1 VGQLGHTSSTDIL
14 LLRMDD
20 FALTDELYIKMNAR
34 GVQLTEFENFKAWL
48 QGYTEDEID
57 AQVRKDFF
65 SKLDRMD

>member
-1 VGQLGHTSSTDIL
+1 
-14 LLRMDD
+14 
-20 FALTDELYIKMNAR
+20 MNAR

-65 SKLDRMD
+65 SKLDREWTDFYGI